1 MVEVTG
7 VVVGVGVGGPGGT
20 SRYALIRSSRE
31 CFHDIAIK
39 NDISKHVHCGD
50 QMHQAPE
57 VANVA
62 CCDRRKA
69 APIRMSL
76 HEPGPHL
83 FELLLQLVCLLQ
95 RLHIR
100 IVAEALQA
108 VVFLVFDLLLYIIF

>member
-1 MVEVTG
+1 
-7 VVVGVGVGGPGGT
+7 
-20 SRYALIRSSRE
+20 
-31 CFHDIAIK
+31 
-39 NDISKHVHCGD
+39 
-50 QMHQAPE
+50 
-57 VANVA
+57 
-62 CCDRRKA
+62 
-69 APIRMSL
+69 MSL